1 MSLLVATD
9 VVKRFEGLVAV
20 DKVSLVVEPG
30 DIRSI
35 IGPNGA
41 GKTTFFNCVTGM
53 FRPEEGSIS
62 FDDRDIT
69 GLKPNA
75 ITRRG
80 IARTFQNIRL
90 FGNMTSLENVVVG
103 LDVHHRAG
111 IVNSLLHAP
120 RQRTEERR
128 ALERAHELLEF
139 VGIDRYAGELSR
151 NLAYGDQRR
160 LEIARALGTEPKL
173 LLLDEP
179 AAGMN
184 PAEKQVLVDLIHRIR
199 DRGTTI
205 VLIDHD
211 MRFVMGISERILV
224 LDHGEP
230 ISEGL
235 PVDVQRDERVIEAYL
250 GRGAKGA

>member
-1 MSLLVATD
+1 MSLLVASG

-20 DKVSLVVEPG
+20 DEVSLVVESG
-30 DIRSI
+30 DIKSI

-41 GKTTFFNCVTGM
+41 GKTTFFNCITGM
-53 FRPEEGSIS
+53 FRPEQGTITFEG
-62 FDDRDIT
+62 RDIT
-69 GLKPNA
+69 GWKPNA
-75 ITRRG
+75 ITRSG
-80 IARTFQNIRL
+80 MARTFQNIRL
-90 FGNMTSLENVVVG
+90 FGNMTSIENVVVG

-111 IVNSLLHAP
+111 IPSAIVRAP
-120 RQRTEERR
+120 NQRAEERR
-128 ALERAHELLEF
+128 ARERAHELLEF
-139 VGIDRYAGELSR
+139 VGIDRYANELSR

-184 PAEKQVLVDLIHRIR
+184 PAEKQGLVDLIHRIR

-224 LDHGEP
+224 LDHGEA
-230 ISEGL
+230 ICEGA
-235 PVDVQRDERVIEAYL
+235 PADVQRDPKVIEAYL
-250 GRGAKGA
+250 GTGAKA

>member
-1 MSLLVATD
+1 MSLLVATN

-20 DKVSLVVEPG
+20 DKVSLVVEMG
-30 DIRSI
+30 EIRSI

-53 FRPEEGSIS
+53 YAPEDGSIA
-62 FDDRDIT
+62 FDGRDIT
-69 GLKPNA
+69 GLKPNV

-80 IARTFQNIRL
+80 MARTFQNIRL
-90 FGNMTSLENVVVG
+90 FGNMTSLENVIVG

-111 IVNSLLHAP
+111 ILHSILRAP
-120 RQRTEERR
+120 RQRAEERR
-128 ALERAHELLEF
+128 ALERGQELLRF

-160 LEIARALGTEPKL
+160 LEIARALATEPKL

-184 PAEKQVLVDLIHRIR
+184 PAEKQGLVELVHKIR

-235 PVDVQRDERVIEAYL
+235 PSDVQRDERVIEAYL
-250 GRGAKGA
+250 GRGAVR